1 MQILI
6 SAFLAI
12 LAFMARE
19 ILRHR
24 SIAQSIAQECM
35 GSIAENDKSIEDVA
49 TKNFLENVATDR
61 TYVPYLILQA
71 PPQHLYRSA
80 IDECYLFGGQALT
93 NLVKTYKLEQSVH
106 QLAADFHSDFYANI
120 PTDRRLKYAKRF
132 FEDLKALNIELKKLQ
147 SSLRF
152 WSGSGILFVLALM
165 AFLALA
171 AIGLLV
177 QFPEGLLQPGLVC
190 IDVDVQLP
198 RLVWPSIL

>member
-1 MQILI
+1 
-6 SAFLAI
+6 
-12 LAFMARE
+12 MARE

-24 SIAQSIAQECM
+24 STAQSIVQESL
-35 GSIAENDKSIEDVA
+35 GSVAENKKSLTDVV
-49 TKNFLENVATDR
+49 TKKFIANVTGDR
-61 TYVPYLILQA
+61 TYVPYFILQA

-80 IDECYLFGGQALT
+80 IDECYLFGGHALR

-106 QLAADFHSDFYANI
+106 QLAADFHSDFYLNA
-120 PTDRRLKYAKRF
+120 PTDRRLKYAERF
-132 FEDLKALNIELKKLQ
+132 IEDLKSLNLELEKLQ

-171 AIGLLV
+171 AIGLVV

-190 IDVDVQLP
+190 IDVDVHLP
-198 RLVWPSIL
+198 RLVWPLIL